1 MKIDFD
7 DLCYYKIEHKIHG
20 EGSTSE
26 NLEYV
31 KGCKKGKKCKDYNI
45 DSVNQIKT
53 CQSNNDKLSKLT
65 MDEECKYDL
74 QCDEGLECI
83 NRVCSIK
90 ESGSA
95 YKKGNFYFC
104 PSGYNPVKIDGPG
117 TVDSI
122 DDDAHFGF
130 ICKKSSDYN
139 PNGRYFYYNKDE
151 NQNYYSAPE
160 FLQFPGEIV
169 FYDQDD
175 TAINTDNG
183 ENVNIKRYHISEVK
197 TAPIASLDDGTFVID
212 PKTCKSGFAV
222 KYIGD
227 KSLSRPSNYM
237 LVENDQKYYRCVTVE
252 EVDQKRCLIKY
263 NLDDNDITLCFNDN
277 ELTSANC
284 QTIDIELEMFE
295 KFKDKMSKCTSNKYD
310 EEPITCGREDLR
322 KYAYFYEYPEK
333 YLLYKDEN
341 QIIDY
346 IIQDHYGSSSYLMIN
361 LIFLLFLFFL

>member
-26 NLEYV
+26 IEYV
-31 KGCKKGKKCKDYNI
+31 KGCKNGKKCKGYNI
-45 DSVNQIKT
+45 DSANQIKT

-74 QCDEGLECI
+74 QCDDGLECI

-122 DDDAHFGF
+122 DDGDHFGF

-151 NQNYYSAPE
+151 IQNYYSAPE

-263 NLDDNDITLCFNDN
+263 NLDDNDITLRFNDN
-277 ELTSANC
+277 ELASADC
-284 QTIDIELEMFE
+284 QTIDIVLEMFE

-322 KYAYFYEYPEK
+322 KYAYFYEHPEE
-333 YLLYKDEN
+333 YLFYKDEN